1 MTAVPAFFRR
11 RTEEATRIAPSASI
25 ESEFAPLLPAWQGWL
40 QRVLALQVSEAG
52 PLAGAFGEHGNGWYD
67 GRQTGFVLGQ
77 LFAIYLRPDLVPHDH
92 EALARAL
99 RRGMAF
105 LLRRQHADGRL
116 DLGGAYSP
124 NEAGFP
130 TTGLALAYAR
140 LKARPADPLA
150 DLLPSLE
157 TFLRRAGEAILAGSA
172 YTANHRWTAAC
183 APLAA
188 LHNLWPDPRYLAR
201 IENYLADGLDCN
213 SDGCWFEE
221 RSPGYN
227 NVANTG
233 VLVLADLL
241 DRPGLNEAVVR
252 NGRFVL
258 RCLQPNGE
266 TDSSFS
272 HRQDR
277 SEPDCRPATY
287 GVARRWAQLTGDGRF
302 AALAQRLLPT
312 AQPLHELIPLLFQ
325 MEAHP
330 EPLPA
335 PRPIEDRY
343 DVHFTE
349 TSVLRRRRGRTA
361 LTLSADPGHHFYD
374 SVRDQ
379 WGGPRRSDDWF
390 HLQHGPLV
398 IQSLHLAGSGL
409 QNIQPRE
416 LTVPD
421 EGPVKLTGYVEGWN
435 HTLHFRPGSPACPMV
450 WNWAHA
456 VAVDWNADR
465 VEVEIDTAPST
476 SLAAEFRLWVRPGAT
491 WAEGDA
497 APSPIQSGATFALQ
511 GGQPLHLRAAGAT
524 ITILGLPASAHRM
537 HIVHPQPIPSSM
549 PRTCGCLALGMIFP
563 VQLRLRLLLS

>member
-1 MTAVPAFFRR
+1 MTAIPSLKNRPDVSRAM
-11 RTEEATRIAPSASI
+11 PSASI

-40 QRVLALQVSEAG
+40 QRVLASQVTDGS
-52 PLAGAFGEHGNGWYD
+52 PVDGAFGEHGNGWYD
-67 GRQTGFVLGQ
+67 GRQAGFVLAQ
-77 LFAIYLRPDLVPHDH
+77 LFSIYLRPDIVPHDR
-92 EALARAL
+92 EALMRAL
-99 RRGMAF
+99 RRGTAF
-105 LLRRQHADGRL
+105 LLRRQHPDGSL

-130 TTGLALAYAR
+130 ATGLALAYAR
-140 LKARPADPLA
+140 LQARPADPLA
-150 DLLPSLE
+150 DLLLSLE
-157 TFLRRAGEAILAGSA
+157 IFLRQAGEAILAGSA

-188 LHNLWPDPRYLAR
+188 LHKLWPDPRYLAR
-201 IENYLADGLDCN
+201 IEDYLADGLDCDA
-213 SDGCWFEE
+213 DGCWFEE

-241 DRPGLNEAVVR
+241 DRPVLNEAVVR

-266 TDSSFS
+266 VDSSFS

-277 SEPDCRPATY
+277 SEPGCRPATY

-302 AALAQRLLPT
+302 TALAQRLLPV
-312 AQPLHELIPLLFQ
+312 AQPLNELVPLLFQ

-343 DVHFTE
+343 DAYFAQ
-349 TSVLRRRRGRTA
+349 TSILRRRRGRTA
-361 LTLSADPGHHFYD
+361 LTLAADPGHHFYD
-374 SVRDQ
+374 TVRDQ
-379 WGGPRRSDDWF
+379 WGGPKRSDDWF

-416 LTVPD
+416 LVVTEDAPTR
-421 EGPVKLTGYVEGWN
+421 LTGHVDGWT
-435 HTLHFRPGSPACPMV
+435 HTLHFRPGSPACPMI
-450 WNWAHA
+450 WNWDHA
-456 VAVDWNADR
+456 VAVDWKTDS
-465 VEVEIDTAPST
+465 VGIEIDTASST

-497 APSPIQSGATFALQ
+497 SPLPIQAGSTIALKGA
-511 GGQPLHLRAAGAT
+511 QPLYLRAAGAT
-524 ITILGLPASAHRM
+524 ITVLGLPVSAHRM
-537 HIVHPQPIPSSM
+537 HITHAQPIPSSM
-549 PRTCGCLALGMIFP
+549 PRTCGCLALGMVFP
-563 VQLRLRLLLS
+563 VRLKLSLHLT